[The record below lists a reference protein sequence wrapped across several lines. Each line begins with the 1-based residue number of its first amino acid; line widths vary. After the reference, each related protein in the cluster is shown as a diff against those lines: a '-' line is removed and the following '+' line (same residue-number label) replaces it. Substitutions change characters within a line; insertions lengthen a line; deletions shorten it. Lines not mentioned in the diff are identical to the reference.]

1 MNLHDHPLRREHR
14 PNILIRPGDRLA
26 LALATALE
34 FGRPSL
40 RAIGHARAGKSTA
53 DELLADLR
61 GWRPFNVGFLRTIA
75 GNPERHT
82 ESALFRDIALGL
94 KLRQPKNSTGTD
106 ALLRIARAIEE
117 EAGRANASTV
127 ILSIDNAELL
137 QLEDYN
143 HLVRLHTMFAKD
155 LRLFFLF
162 ICQTDA
168 RPEGCEMLEA
178 LAPPHIRG
186 RFFLDRHHVTGLLWA
201 IPEQDKAEQDTNDV
215 ALALRVYDRELR
227 WPEDSGP
234 FYTEA
239 FAPKAYAE
247 GWRLEQ
253 QLDDIRHEIEVLCA
267 AENLL
272 FMPDWLMA
280 SFEPF
285 IYYILVRVAGS
296 DPNFSKLSR
305 DHVRDGLRASAFI
318 EFEKARQ
325 GVRR

>member
-1 MNLHDHPLRREHR
+1 MDLRDHPMRREHR
-14 PNILIRPGDRLA
+14 PNILIRPNYRLA

-40 RAIGHARAGKSTA
+40 RAIGHARTGKSTA
-53 DELLADLR
+53 DELLAELR
-61 GWRPFNVGFLRTIA
+61 GWRPFNIGFLRTIA

-82 ESALFRDIALGL
+82 ESALFRDLALGL
-94 KLRQPKNSTGTD
+94 KLRQPKSSTGTD
-106 ALLRIARAIEE
+106 ALLRIARSVEE
-117 EAGRANASTV
+117 EASRANASTV

-143 HLVRLHTMFAKD
+143 HLVRLHTMFAGQ

-168 RPEGCEMLEA
+168 RPEGSEALEA
-178 LAPPHIRG
+178 LAPPHIKG
-186 RFFLDRHHVTGLLWA
+186 RFFVDRHNVTGLLWSVTESELT
-201 IPEQDKAEQDTNDV
+201 EQDANDV
-215 ALALRVYDRELR
+215 ALALRVYDREHR
-227 WPEDSGP
+227 WPEDDGP

-239 FAPKAYAE
+239 FAPNAYAE

-253 QLDDIRHEIEVLCA
+253 QLDDIRHEIETMCA
-267 AENLL
+267 AENLV

-285 IYYILVRVAGS
+285 VYYVLVRVAGS
-296 DPNFSKLSR
+296 DPNFSRLSR
-305 DHVRDGLRASAFI
+305 DQIRAGLRASAFI
-318 EFEKARQ
+318 EFERARQ
-325 GVRR
+325 GARR